1 MKAERWANEDRLR
14 GTLLLRMATL
24 GTLAKTRRGHPEG
37 SLPSSLANRYFD
49 CQKTKGA
56 GLKASQGSC
65 PLLTIL
71 AIFL

>member
-1 MKAERWANEDRLR
+1 MKAERKRAANTLR

-24 GTLAKTRRGHPEG
+24 DTLANEAAWSSVEG
-37 SLPSSLANRYFD
+37 SLPSSRKKVLQLSKNIRS
-49 CQKTKGA
+49 
-56 GLKASQGSC
+56 GLQASQGSC